1 VGDIFTFIFKNMNYI
16 QKYTPKAEVCS
27 GNTRITVYGEIA
39 DIING
44 ITAIVMIIATISF
57 IAKLLE

>member
-1 VGDIFTFIFKNMNYI
+1 MNI
-16 QKYTPKAEVCS
+16 QKYNQKAEVCS
-27 GNTRITVYGEIA
+27 GNTCITVYGEMA

-44 ITAIVMIIATISF
+44 ITALMMIIAAISF

>member
-1 VGDIFTFIFKNMNYI
+1 VGDIFTFIFMHMNYI
-16 QKYTPKAEVCS
+16 KKYSPKAEVCS
-27 GNTRITVYGEIA
+27 GNTRITVYGEMA

-44 ITAIVMIIATISF
+44 ITAIMIIIAAISF